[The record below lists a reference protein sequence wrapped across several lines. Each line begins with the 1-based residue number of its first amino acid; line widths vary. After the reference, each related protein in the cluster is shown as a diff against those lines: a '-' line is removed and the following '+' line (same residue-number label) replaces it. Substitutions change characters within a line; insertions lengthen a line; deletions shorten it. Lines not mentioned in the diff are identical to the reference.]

1 MKLKENADLP
11 AFLSQVKKCGG
22 DVFLETQEGDSLNL
36 KSTLSQY
43 IFVSLGTGNTLIS
56 NSIITCSL
64 TGDLHILEDYLSE

>member
-11 AFLSQVKKCGG
+11 AFLRQVKKCGG
-22 DVFLETQEGDSLNL
+22 DVFLDTQEGDSLNL
-36 KSTLSQY
+36 KCTLSQY

-64 TGDLHILEDYLSE
+64 TGDLHILEDYLCE

>member
-11 AFLSQVKKCGG
+11 AFLRQVKKCGG

-43 IFVSLGTGNTLIS
+43 IFVSLAPEIRLFQIA
-56 NSIITCSL
+56 
-64 TGDLHILEDYLSE
+64 

>member
-11 AFLSQVKKCGG
+11 AFLRQVKKCGG
-22 DVFLETQEGDSLNL
+22 DVFLETKEGDSLNL

-64 TGDLHILEDYLSE
+64 TGDLHILEDYLYE

>member
-11 AFLSQVKKCGG
+11 AFLRQVKKCGG
-22 DVFLETQEGDSLNL
+22 DVFLETQEGGSLNL

>member
-43 IFVSLGTGNTLIS
+43 IFVSLGTTTGFIS
-56 NSIITCSL
+56 ETDPL
-64 TGDLHILEDYLSE
+64 QPGDFSMDL

>member
-11 AFLSQVKKCGG
+11 AFLRQVKKCGG

-56 NSIITCSL
+56 NSIITCNL
-64 TGDLHILEDYLSE
+64 TGDLHILEDYLCE